1 MKKTL
6 MMVFKTD
13 RNQKATVTLADPK
26 EELKRSK
33 VVAVMQMMIEK
44 AALVSKKGTPVEVED
59 VILKT
64 VEETS
69 MA

>member
-6 MMVFKTD
+6 MMVFKT
-13 RNQKATVTLADPK
+13 NQDQKVTVSLADPK
-26 EELKRSK
+26 ENLTRAE
-33 VVAVMQMMIEK
+33 VVSVMQRMIDK
-44 AALVSKKGTPVEVED
+44 ALLVSPKGGLVEAED

-69 MA
+69 IA